1 MLVNKSRVTKD
12 FKRAVS
18 KVAVSSTCDGSI
30 YLRLFVIYSHIFPH
44 WVLATDQDT
53 SHEINHSIKFVRF
66 YKDRGLFQALTLNS
80 LRFRN
85 FFFYFVSSFVSFLCF
100 YHSFTLLFIFVLF
113 RFVLFYYLFSA
124 IFLTFSVFYD
134 AVEHKNLFNI
144 IHGDIKGT

>member
-30 YLRLFVIYSHIFPH
+30 YLRLMVIYSHIFPH

-85 FFFYFVSSFVSFLCF
+85 FFFYFFLSSFPFFALIILFLLFFFSFCSVSFRF
-100 YHSFTLLFIFVLF
+100 IIFSSPSSFSTTQLNIKISLISSFEIF
-113 RFVLFYYLFSA
+113 
-124 IFLTFSVFYD
+124 
-134 AVEHKNLFNI
+134 N
-144 IHGDIKGT
+144 GT